1 MFTIKELEK
10 YPTVTPG
17 MEVAAA
23 AAAGARD
30 GEGEGGASSDV
41 LQRVRARVA
50 ERSVDLRPL
59 FRDHDK

>member
-10 YPTVTPG
+10 HPTVTPG
-17 MEVAAA
+17 MEGAA
-23 AAAGARD
+23 AAAGAR
-30 GEGEGGASSDV
+30 EGESGASSDV
-41 LQRVRARVA
+41 LERVRARVA